1 MIEIVNNHF
10 KSLLNDLLVKAYF
23 VKPISIY
30 NNGFRW
36 ECIQIIKRVGKYN
49 ICIGEPIG
57 EPIENEVYFGIPYK
71 QNITEEQHYLIEKL
85 FEKWGQ

>member
-57 EPIENEVYFGIPYK
+57 EPIENEVYFGITYK
-71 QNITEEQHYLIEKL
+71 QNITEEQ
-85 FEKWGQ
+85 

>member
-36 ECIQIIKRVGKYN
+36 ECIQIIKRVGKYQ

-57 EPIENEVYFGIPYK
+57 EPIENEVYFGITYK
-71 QNITEEQHYLIEKL
+71 QNITEEQ
-85 FEKWGQ
+85 